1 MSRAL
6 TVLLAVAAVLLIA
19 LAFLFNSDGWLRS
32 LIEYQVAART
42 GRALKIAGEFGV
54 DWSLHPRIHAEQVSL
69 ENASWGSHPK
79 MLEAERIALTINL
92 ADLLKGDLV
101 LPQVELSRPWVLL
114 EFSADGR
121 RNWILERNQKRSDD
135 PPVIERLTVDSG
147 TFVYRNPAHATDLTV
162 ASATDPSVEEGRQTR
177 VNARGTFRGLK
188 ASAEGTGGPVLN
200 LRDKTSPYPLDVRAQ
215 IGSTRASAKG
225 AVTGLVALSEVNLS
239 VSLQGANLRQLGP
252 ILEIVLPATPKY
264 SVAGQL
270 VRNGRTWK
278 FTEFAGSLGKSDL
291 SGSIEFERES
301 ERPMLRADLQS
312 RQLFLDELKRESKE
326 PRFARLRVFDA
337 DVKLAAQMVKREQR
351 SIGGLTAHLRLD
363 HGELKIDPLDFAAAS
378 GSVNSSLTLNARND
392 PPSARAAVKLSSIQ
406 IESLFPRAKGT
417 LAGSAELAGQGES
430 FEAILGNSGGDAQFV
445 ILDGEIS
452 QLLVSFVGL
461 NATGLFRSLIGER
474 ERIPVNCA
482 VGDFKVQDGVMR
494 TEALVIDTDKT
505 DIAGVGTINLKKK
518 TYDLTFTPLE
528 EKEGI
533 FSRFLPGGG
542 APVHIG
548 GTFEKPKFTTDA
560 TGIATRGGAALA
572 LGVINPLAALIPLL
586 APGSAKDANCAAL
599 MQKAGN

>member
-1 MSRAL
+1 
-6 TVLLAVAAVLLIA
+6 
-19 LAFLFNSDGWLRS
+19 
-32 LIEYQVAART
+32 
-42 GRALKIAGEFGV
+42 
-54 DWSLHPRIHAEQVSL
+54 
-69 ENASWGSHPK
+69 
-79 MLEAERIALTINL
+79 
-92 ADLLKGDLV
+92 
-101 LPQVELSRPWVLL
+101 
-114 EFSADGR
+114 SADGR

-147 TFVYRNPAHATDLTV
+147 TFVYRNPAHATNLTV
-162 ASATDPSVEEGRQTR
+162 AIATDSSVEEGRQTR
-177 VNARGTFRGLK
+177 VSARGLFRGLK

-215 IGSTRASAKG
+215 LGSTSASAKG

-239 VSLQGANLRQLGP
+239 MSLQGANLRQLGS

-278 FTEFAGSLGKSDL
+278 FTEFEGSLGKSDL

-326 PRFARLRVFDA
+326 PPQFARLRGFDA
-337 DVKLAAQMVKREQR
+337 DVKLAAQMAKREQR

-378 GSVNSSLTLNARND
+378 GTVNSSLTLNARND
-392 PPSARAAVKLSSIQ
+392 PPSARAAVKVSSIQ
-406 IESLFPRAKGT
+406 LDSLFPKAKGT
-417 LAGSAELAGQGES
+417 LAGSADLAGHGQS
-430 FEAILGNSGGDAQFV
+430 FEAMLGSSGGDVQFA
-445 ILDGEIS
+445 ISDGEIS
-452 QLLVSFVGL
+452 QLLVSLVGL

-505 DIAGVGTINLKKK
+505 DMAGAGTINLKNK

-533 FSRFLPGGG
+533 FSRFLPGG
-542 APVHIG
+542 APVHVS
-548 GTFEKPKFTTDA
+548 GTFKNPRFSSDA

-586 APGSAKDANCAAL
+586 APGSEKDANCAAL

>member
-32 LIEYQVAART
+32 LVEYQVAARS
-42 GRALKIAGEFGV
+42 GRALNIAGEVGV
-54 DWSLHPRIHAEQVSL
+54 DWSLRPRIHAEQVSL
-69 ENASWGSHPK
+69 ENSSWGSHPK

-92 ADLLKGDLV
+92 TDLLKGDLV
-101 LPQVELSRPWVLL
+101 LPQVDLSRPWVLL

-162 ASATDPSVEEGRQTR
+162 AIATDPSVEEGRQTR
-177 VNARGTFRGLK
+177 VSARGTFRGLK

-215 IGSTRASAKG
+215 LDSTRASAKG

-239 VSLQGANLRQLGP
+239 VSLQGANLRQLGS

-312 RQLFLDELKRESKE
+312 RQLFFDELKRESKE
-326 PRFARLRVFDA
+326 PPRFARLRGFDA

-378 GSVNSSLTLNARND
+378 GRVNSSLTLNARND
-392 PPSARAAVKLSSIQ
+392 PPSAHAAVKVSSIQ
-406 IESLFPRAKGT
+406 LDSLFPKAKGT
-417 LAGSAELAGQGES
+417 LAGSADLAGHGQS
-430 FEAILGNSGGDAQFV
+430 FEAMRGSSGGDVQFA
-445 ILDGEIS
+445 ISDGEIS
-452 QLLVSFVGL
+452 QLLVSLVGL

-474 ERIPVNCA
+474 KRIP
-482 VGDFKVQDGVMR
+482 
-494 TEALVIDTDKT
+494 
-505 DIAGVGTINLKKK
+505 
-518 TYDLTFTPLE
+518 
-528 EKEGI
+528 
-533 FSRFLPGGG
+533 
-542 APVHIG
+542 
-548 GTFEKPKFTTDA
+548 
-560 TGIATRGGAALA
+560 
-572 LGVINPLAALIPLL
+572 
-586 APGSAKDANCAAL
+586 
-599 MQKAGN
+599 